1 MFKRIGLLILANLAI
16 FIMLSVILTVVQ
28 MVFGINF
35 GTMAGSN
42 LNLGTLFIFAMVVGF
57 SGSIISLLASK
68 MMAKMTMG
76 LTMIDVNN
84 PRNRVEQYVV
94 ETVRKLANEAGLPM
108 PEVAIYEGE
117 PNAFATGPSR
127 SNSLVAVSTGL
138 LSSMNAQEVEAAAE
152 PIRLNDEQQAA
163 FLRMLAECRA
173 GEAGVTLLQG
183 VMNTFVFFLSR
194 IIGWVVDRQILRNED
209 EGPGVGYYVTSLVLD
224 ICLGFLASMVV
235 AYFSRWREYHA
246 DAGAADLM
254 HDTTP
259 MINAL
264 QRLGGMEPN
273 ELPGAVKGFG
283 ISGGIGSLFAS
294 HPSIEDRVQAL
305 REHRYTAN

>member
-1 MFKRIGLLILANLAI
+1 
-16 FIMLSVILTVVQ
+16 
-28 MVFGINF
+28 
-35 GTMAGSN
+35 
-42 LNLGTLFIFAMVVGF
+42 
-57 SGSIISLLASK
+57 
-68 MMAKMTMG
+68 MTMG

-138 LSSMNAQEVEAAAE
+138 LSSMNAQEVEAV
-152 PIRLNDEQQAA
+152 
-163 FLRMLAECRA
+163 LAHEMSHVKN
-173 GEAGVTLLQG
+173 GDMVTMTLLQG

-246 DAGAADLM
+246 DAGAAD
-254 HDTTP
+254 HTGDVWFYV
-259 MINAL
+259 I
-264 QRLGGMEPN
+264 
-273 ELPGAVKGFG
+273 
-283 ISGGIGSLFAS
+283 IGL
-294 HPSIEDRVQAL
+294 
-305 REHRYTAN
+305 

>member
-138 LSSMNAQEVEAAAE
+138 LSSMNAQEVEAV
-152 PIRLNDEQQAA
+152 
-163 FLRMLAECRA
+163 LAHEMSHVKN
-173 GEAGVTLLQG
+173 GDMVTMTLLQG
-183 VMNTFVFFLSR
+183 VMNTFVFFISR
-194 IIGWVVDRQILRNED
+194 IIGWVVDRQILRNEA
-209 EGPGVGYYVTSLVLD
+209 GVNTTLT
-224 ICLGFLASMVV
+224 LAQQISC
-235 AYFSRWREYHA
+235 
-246 DAGAADLM
+246 
-254 HDTTP
+254 TTP
-259 MINAL
+259 
-264 QRLGGMEPN
+264 R
-273 ELPGAVKGFG
+273 
-283 ISGGIGSLFAS
+283 
-294 HPSIEDRVQAL
+294 R
-305 REHRYTAN
+305 

>member
-35 GTMAGSN
+35 GTMAGSS

-138 LSSMNAQEVEAAAE
+138 LSSMNAQEVEAVLAHE
-152 PIRLNDEQQAA
+152 MSHVVHFLPKGRL
-163 FLRMLAECRA
+163 
-173 GEAGVTLLQG
+173 
-183 VMNTFVFFLSR
+183 S
-194 IIGWVVDRQILRNED
+194 
-209 EGPGVGYYVTSLVLD
+209 
-224 ICLGFLASMVV
+224 
-235 AYFSRWREYHA
+235 
-246 DAGAADLM
+246 
-254 HDTTP
+254 
-259 MINAL
+259 
-264 QRLGGMEPN
+264 
-273 ELPGAVKGFG
+273 
-283 ISGGIGSLFAS
+283 
-294 HPSIEDRVQAL
+294 
-305 REHRYTAN
+305 

>member
-68 MMAKMTMG
+68 VMAKMTMG

-84 PRNRVEQYVV
+84 PRNRVEPVSYTHLTLVA
-94 ETVRKLANEAGLPM
+94 TVRKLANEAGLPM

-138 LSSMNAQEVEAAAE
+138 LSSMNAQEVEAV
-152 PIRLNDEQQAA
+152 
-163 FLRMLAECRA
+163 LAHEMSHVKN
-173 GEAGVTLLQG
+173 GDMVTMTLLQG
-183 VMNTFVFFLSR
+183 VMNTFVFFISR